1 MIENKPKV
9 LISNKDHLFP
19 NLIYYFK
26 LNEMYSIGE
35 MTQKILL
42 HMYGKLKNDIDKNG
56 MDNPIIV
63 VPTVAATYIGARKLD
78 KKFKY
83 AVWYGGN
90 RLYYAL
96 KNNYTHISSM
106 IVKNQSECDDILNKL
121 GNPDRPK

>member
-1 MIENKPKV
+1 MENKPKV
-9 LISNKDHLFP
+9 LISNKDHLFS
-19 NLIYYFK
+19 NLIYYLK

-35 MTQKILL
+35 MTQKVLS

>member
-1 MIENKPKV
+1 MENKPKV
-9 LISNKDHLFP
+9 LISNKDHLFS

-35 MTQKILL
+35 MTQKVLSN
-42 HMYGKLKNDIDKNG
+42 MYGKLKNDIDKNG

-63 VPTVAATYIGARKLD
+63 VPTVAATYIGARKID